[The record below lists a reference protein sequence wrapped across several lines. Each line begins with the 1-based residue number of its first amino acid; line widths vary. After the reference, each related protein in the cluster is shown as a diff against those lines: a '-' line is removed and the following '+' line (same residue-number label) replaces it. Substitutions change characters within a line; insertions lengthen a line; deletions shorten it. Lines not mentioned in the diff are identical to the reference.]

1 MSGAAEALQE
11 AVFET
16 LSGDATLTAMLGGAK
31 VYDGAPRNAEAPY
44 VHLGE
49 ATARDWSTA
58 TEAGT
63 EVTFAV
69 VAWSREPGREECLQI
84 AERVVALLHDA
95 ALVLDGNRLVNL
107 RHLSTETA
115 REEKPQ
121 GRRALVRFRARIE
134 VE

>member
-1 MSGAAEALQE
+1 
-11 AVFET
+11 
-16 LSGDATLTAMLGGAK
+16 
-31 VYDGAPRNAEAPY
+31 
-44 VHLGE
+44 
-49 ATARDWSTA
+49 
-58 TEAGT
+58 
-63 EVTFAV
+63 
-69 VAWSREPGREECLQI
+69 
-84 AERVVALLHDA
+84 VALLHDA